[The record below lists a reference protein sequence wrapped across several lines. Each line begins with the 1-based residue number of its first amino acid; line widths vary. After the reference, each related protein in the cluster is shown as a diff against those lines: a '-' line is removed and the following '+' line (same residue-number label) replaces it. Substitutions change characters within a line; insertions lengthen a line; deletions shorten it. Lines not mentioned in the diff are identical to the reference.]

1 MGFYPAFPSGEENR
15 LNSKFAPFSGDF
27 FLPNFGALRMVL
39 KLGMVTTCLPRARDG
54 HYMSA

>member
-27 FLPNFGALRMVL
+27 FFAQFWGPKDGP
-39 KLGMVTTCLPRARDG
+39 KARNG
-54 HYMSA
+54 HHVSA